1 MNLNK
6 CKICM
11 KLKVWPKFDKRDYFD
26 IRCRSTQVFIAFVFQ
41 TLLKQNCFDLL
52 KMMKTLNPRTDPREC
67 LFRLG
72 NNIRKLINKALD
84 QNCDDNNDIK
94 EAIDCLQNA
103 VQTEDNNK
111 QLIDYE
117 TLSSIHKY
125 LQRIDA
131 NYNLYFY
138 QLLDECRVV
147 LPQTRKVFI

>member
-1 MNLNK
+1 
-6 CKICM
+6 
-11 KLKVWPKFDKRDYFD
+11 
-26 IRCRSTQVFIAFVFQ
+26 
-41 TLLKQNCFDLL
+41 
-52 KMMKTLNPRTDPREC
+52 MKTLNPRTDPREC

-72 NNIRKLINKALD
+72 NNIRKLINKALN
-84 QNCDDNNDIK
+84 QNHENNNDIK

-117 TLSSIHKY
+117 TLSLIHKY

-147 LPQTRKVFI
+147 LPQTRKVFISLIFIFINNFYLIIQLFNRKERRIGEEINSIEMQ

>member
-1 MNLNK
+1 
-6 CKICM
+6 M

-72 NNIRKLINKALD
+72 NNIRKLINK
-84 QNCDDNNDIK
+84 
-94 EAIDCLQNA
+94 
-103 VQTEDNNK
+103 EDNNK

>member
-72 NNIRKLINKALD
+72 NNIRKLINK
-84 QNCDDNNDIK
+84 
-94 EAIDCLQNA
+94 
-103 VQTEDNNK
+103 EDNNK